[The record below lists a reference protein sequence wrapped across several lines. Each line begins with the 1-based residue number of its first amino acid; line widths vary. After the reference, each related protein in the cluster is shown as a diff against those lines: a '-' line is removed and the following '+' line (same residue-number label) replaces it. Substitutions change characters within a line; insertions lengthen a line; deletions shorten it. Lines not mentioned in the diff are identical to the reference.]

1 MTNLTHKELLKS
13 ILVLKQKTEAWTLLN
28 KMIIGVNKELL
39 TRHLAAGSGSRWLMA
54 AYLVIINMFQP
65 RGAST

>member
-28 KMIIGVNKELL
+28 KLIIGVNKELPA
-39 TRHLAAGSGSRWLMA
+39 RHLAAGSGSRWLMA
-54 AYLVIINMFQP
+54 P
-65 RGAST
+65 T